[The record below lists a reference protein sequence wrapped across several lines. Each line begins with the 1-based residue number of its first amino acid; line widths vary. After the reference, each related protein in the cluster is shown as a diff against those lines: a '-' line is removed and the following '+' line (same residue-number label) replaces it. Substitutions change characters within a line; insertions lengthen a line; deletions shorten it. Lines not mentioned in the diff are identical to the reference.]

1 MQVAIELTEQ
11 EKTELL
17 RAASLLFRI
26 KAASNSPL
34 SNLAGIAAT
43 KIHDVMQQAA
53 DEQPVNPPF

>member
-1 MQVAIELTEQ
+1 VVVAIELTEQ
-11 EKTELL
+11 EKSELL

-26 KAASNSPL
+26 RAASNTPL

-53 DEQPVNPPF
+53 DEQPIDPPY